1 MVSLRKV
8 RAVAAHPV
16 TRRLALSIIAMFVAS
31 FLVYAATTALPGD
44 YATAALGREATPQAI
59 EALRKSA
66 GLDQPLILRYG
77 RWLNQAVHGDLGTSF
92 SSKRQVWV
100 IIEPNLGHSV
110 LLAIAALLLT
120 IPLAVSLGLVSGL
133 RKGGWFDGVVGAITL
148 ALVSMPEFVL
158 GLFLAFVFGIALHV
172 LSPVSLL
179 PEGATPADVL
189 SELILPATAVA
200 GVTIGY
206 ILRMTRVATIDV
218 LDTEYIRAARLRG
231 VGSWRLLFWHVARNA
246 MIPVVN
252 VIGNQVAWMLGGIIA
267 TELVFA
273 YPGIGMLLVSAIIG
287 RDAPLVAGI
296 CLLIT
301 VTFIITNL
309 LADLFALLLNPR
321 LRSMRA

>member
-1 MVSLRKV
+1 MLLQV
-8 RAVAAHPV
+8 RAVATHPIV
-16 TRRLALSIIAMFVAS
+16 ARVALSIIALFIAT
-31 FLVYAATTALPGD
+31 FLVYAATAALPGD
-44 YATAALGREATPQAI
+44 YATAALGREATPDAVK
-59 EALRKSA
+59 ALRTSA
-66 GLDQPLILRYG
+66 GLDQPLIVRYG
-77 RWLNQAVHGDLGTSF
+77 RWLNTAVHGDLGTSF
-92 SSKRQVWV
+92 SSRRPVWE
-100 IIEPNLGHSV
+100 IIKPNLGHSII
-110 LLAIAALLLT
+110 LMLAALLLT
-120 IPLAVSLGLVSGL
+120 IPLAVTLGLVSGL
-133 RKGGWFDGVVGAITL
+133 RRGGWFDGVVGAITL

-158 GLFLAFVFGIALHV
+158 GLFLAFLFGIALHL

-179 PEGATPADVL
+179 PEGATPSDVL
-189 SELILPATAVA
+189 AQLILPATAVA

-231 VGSWRLLFWHVARNA
+231 VTDLRLLFSHVARNA

-273 YPGIGMLLVSAIIG
+273 YPGIGMLLVSAIIA

-301 VTFIITNL
+301 VTFILNNL
-309 LADLFALLLNPR
+309 LADLLSLWLNPR
-321 LRSMRA
+321 LRTRRA